1 MLVLVGN
8 AIATNFTNISYP
20 WPGLPVNEGA
30 YYSSLMLKNDSILV
44 MLTTRN
50 FADNHS
56 EIFWKEGRITR

>member
-8 AIATNFTNISYP
+8 SVAKNFSNITYP
-20 WPGLPVNEGA
+20 WPALPVNEGA
-30 YYSSLMLKNDSILV
+30 YYSSLMLKNDSTLV

-56 EIFWKEGRITR
+56 EIYWKEGKIAR